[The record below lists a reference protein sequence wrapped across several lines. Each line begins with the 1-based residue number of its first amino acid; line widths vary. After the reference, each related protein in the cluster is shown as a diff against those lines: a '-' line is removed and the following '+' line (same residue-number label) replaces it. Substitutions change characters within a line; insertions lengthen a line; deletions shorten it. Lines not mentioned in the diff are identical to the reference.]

1 MTYVI
6 AVDGI
11 PAPDL
16 GIFLSAI
23 DADREMRH
31 LRSLRNLRGAE
42 LQVVSYIRKRLRRA
56 AA

>member
-31 LRSLRNLRGAE
+31 LRSLRHLRGAE